1 MVRASANP
9 HLRADKFPA
18 PQALYAAGGLSALR
32 GDAAEKS
39 SFLLGLG
46 VNVNFAPVCDVSTDP
61 GDYIYPRTLGAPAEE
76 TAEYVSAVVEEMNRA
91 GIGGVLKHFPGY
103 GNNLNTHTGIS
114 LDERPYESFMKSDFL
129 PFKAGIRAGAPAVL
143 ALQAGNDMVLTT
155 DYPTQI
161 AAVLEAVA
169 AGEIDEAQID
179 ASVRRVLEW
188 KQSLG
193 LLQEA

>member
-1 MVRASANP
+1 MTTNHV
-9 HLRADKFPA
+9 FIT
-18 PQALYAAGGLSALR
+18 GGSR
-32 GDAAEKS
+32 
-39 SFLLGLG
+39 
-46 VNVNFAPVCDVSTDP
+46 
-61 GDYIYPRTLGAPAEE
+61 
-76 TAEYVSAVVEEMNRA
+76 
-91 GIGGVLKHFPGY
+91 GIG
-103 GNNLNTHTGIS
+103 
-114 LDERPYESFMKSDFL
+114 
-129 PFKAGIRAGAPAVL
+129 AAAVL

>member
-1 MVRASANP
+1 
-9 HLRADKFPA
+9 
-18 PQALYAAGGLSALR
+18 
-32 GDAAEKS
+32 
-39 SFLLGLG
+39 
-46 VNVNFAPVCDVSTDP
+46 
-61 GDYIYPRTLGAPAEE
+61 
-76 TAEYVSAVVEEMNRA
+76 
-91 GIGGVLKHFPGY
+91 
-103 GNNLNTHTGIS
+103 
-114 LDERPYESFMKSDFL
+114 
-129 PFKAGIRAGAPAVL
+129 
-143 ALQAGNDMVLTT
+143 MVLTT

>member
-1 MVRASANP
+1 MATCVVTDSREARPGALFVCVPGERVDGHDFAARAVE
-9 HLRADKFPA
+9 RG
-18 PQALYAAGGLSALR
+18 AA
-32 GDAAEKS
+32 
-39 SFLLGLG
+39 
-46 VNVNFAPVCDVSTDP
+46 
-61 GDYIYPRTLGAPAEE
+61 
-76 TAEYVSAVVEEMNRA
+76 
-91 GIGGVLKHFPGY
+91 
-103 GNNLNTHTGIS
+103 
-114 LDERPYESFMKSDFL
+114 
-129 PFKAGIRAGAPAVL
+129 AVL